1 MSTEGN
7 QHKVGNHV
15 HSLSILV
22 CDEDQEYQSLIKAM
36 LSKDDRLK
44 FKVRCAS
51 SNGEIEKKLTT
62 SDPDVIVLAL
72 NLKEKS
78 VFEWLSDIEQRD
90 IAPVVIIAEGGN
102 EMIAVE
108 AMKNGAYDYLSK
120 TYMTPDQLKRSL
132 VNTREKW
139 LLEKEAERLQEVLAH
154 MAMYDGL
161 TDILSRHA
169 LMSQIEVETNRSK
182 RYKRSL
188 SVLMIDID
196 FFKKVNDT
204 YGHIIG
210 DKVIKALADTLKL
223 TTRGSDF
230 VGRYG
235 GEEFLV
241 VLPETSIDKA
251 LVLANKLL
259 KAVRAISVLTD
270 DGDEVKIT
278 ISIGAAGLKNDKNVE
293 KFIGRADSWLYKAK
307 DNGRDQVQSEL
318 AAKSA

>member
-1 MSTEGN
+1 MSAKGN
-7 QHKVGNHV
+7 QHKVGDTVN
-15 HSLSILV
+15 SLNILV
-22 CDEDQEYQSLIKAM
+22 CDEDKGYRSLMEAM
-36 LSKDDRLK
+36 LSKDDRME
-44 FKVRCAS
+44 FIVRCAS
-51 SNGEIEKKLTT
+51 SNGDIETKLTT
-62 SDPDVIVLAL
+62 TDPDVVVLAL

-78 VFEWLSDIEQRD
+78 VFEWLSDIEQRN

-102 EMIAVE
+102 EMIAVK

-139 LLEKEAERLQEVLAH
+139 LLEKEAERLQDVLAH
-154 MAMYDGL
+154 MAMYDSL

-182 RYKRSL
+182 RYERSL
-188 SVLMIDID
+188 SILMIDID
-196 FFKKVNDT
+196 FFKKVNDN

-210 DKVIKALADTLKL
+210 DKVIKALADTLKT

-241 VLPETSIDKA
+241 VLPETPIDKA
-251 LVLANKLL
+251 LILANKLL
-259 KAVRAISVLTD
+259 KAVRAISIFTEN
-270 DGDEVKIT
+270 GDEVKIT
-278 ISIGAAGLKNDKNVE
+278 ISIGAAGLENDKNVE

-307 DNGRDQVQSEL
+307 DNGRDQVQSEMP
-318 AAKSA
+318 AKSA